1 MFVCFIKCVIVWFVV
16 MSVWALSGLIRKF
29 VKHKREGGFS

>member
-1 MFVCFIKCVIVWFVV
+1 MLYCLLKCVLVWFLV
-16 MSVWALSGLIRKF
+16 MSVWALSGLIRKY